1 VSIAGPL
8 RKVLRAAAL
17 RTRVLIATCLVVA
30 AALAV
35 MGFASVF
42 LLRANLISRD
52 DTQLRAFAAL
62 TAKRHALP
70 LRPVP
75 PRLSR
80 PGDMPLPS
88 AFLLEIVN
96 PNASIKE
103 VVRTGSHGKDQPP
116 APKLPASDL
125 RATATPFTVQAGSH
139 AWRVLVQALPGHR
152 YGVVALSLDTI
163 VPVVSQLVLIELLA
177 GLIALGLLMATGFW
191 LIRASLAPLGDIEH
205 TAESIAAGDLSQRI
219 PDYRPGT
226 EVGRLAAA
234 LNTML
239 ARIEAAYQARAE
251 GELRAQGS
259 EERLRRFVADASH
272 ELRTPLTSIRGFAD
286 FHAQQGNAA
295 DRAETDRLMS
305 RIRQE
310 ATRMGDLVDDL
321 LLLAHLDEQRTLDLR
336 PVDLSSLAADAVR
349 DCQILQPDRRL
360 AMRAEP
366 EPVVVIADEARMRQV
381 IGNLLSNALHH
392 TPPGTP
398 VDVSVC
404 SGDGESHLTVADQ
417 GPGMSRQQ
425 AEHVFERFYRAD
437 PARGRASGGSGL
449 GLSIVAALVS
459 AHGGRAEVDTAPGR
473 GCTFHIWLPLAG
485 HEPEDSP
492 VGTSYADTGAH
503 RNTGAAAPKRTKEIA

>member
-1 VSIAGPL
+1 MVSPL
-8 RKVLRAAAL
+8 RKVVRAASL
-17 RTRVLIATCLVVA
+17 RTRALIATCLVVA

-35 MGFASVF
+35 MGFASAF
-42 LLRANLISRD
+42 LLHANLISRD
-52 DTQLRAFAAL
+52 DTQLRAFATL

-70 LRPVP
+70 PRPVSSRLP
-75 PRLSR
+75 P

-96 PNASIKE
+96 SDGSIRQ
-103 VVRTGSHGKDQPP
+103 VVRTGSHGQDQPP
-116 APKLPASDL
+116 APRLAASEL
-125 RATATPFTVQAGSH
+125 RATTTPFTVQTGSH
-139 AWRVLVQALPGHR
+139 AWRVLVQALPGNR
-152 YGVVALSLDTI
+152 YGVVALSLDNI
-163 VPVVSQLVLIELLA
+163 LPVVGQLALIELLA
-177 GLIALGLLMATGFW
+177 GLMALGLLMVTGFW
-191 LIRASLAPLGDIEH
+191 LIRASLAPLSDIEH

-219 PDYRPGT
+219 PDYRAGT
-226 EVGRLAAA
+226 EIGRLAAA

-251 GELRAQGS
+251 GERRAQGS

-310 ATRMGDLVDDL
+310 ATRMGELVNDL

-336 PVDLSSLAADAVR
+336 PVDLSSLAAEVVR
-349 DCQILQPDRRL
+349 DFQTLQPDRPL
-360 AMRAEP
+360 AMRTEP
-366 EPVVVIADEARMRQV
+366 EPVIVIADEARMLQV
-381 IGNLLSNALHH
+381 IANLLSNALHH

-398 VDVSVC
+398 VNVSVC
-404 SGDGESHLTVADQ
+404 SGDGEAHLTVADR

-425 AEHVFERFYRAD
+425 AERAFERFYRAD

-459 AHGGRAEVDTAPGR
+459 AHGGRAEVNTAPGH
-473 GCTFHIWLPLAG
+473 GCTFHIWVPLAG

-492 VGTSYADTGAH
+492 AGTSHADTGAH
-503 RNTGAAAPKRTKEIA
+503 RNSGAAAPKRTKEIA